1 MACLNTRMVDMRLL
15 LGKISEYYSEVQT
28 TIQNAVNSEITLGS
42 NKDLTEKIT
51 ILNDSAANVQKYIT
65 ERDFRQG
72 VMDYNLEKNRYANI
86 LLGLYAFLNIL
97 AVAVII
103 QIKQS

>member
-1 MACLNTRMVDMRLL
+1 MRFL
-15 LGKISEYYSEVQT
+15 LGKISEYYSDVQT
-28 TIQNAVNSEITLGS
+28 TVQDAVNSEMDPGS
-42 NKDLTEKIT
+42 NRDLTDKLT

-97 AVAVII
+97 AVAVIV